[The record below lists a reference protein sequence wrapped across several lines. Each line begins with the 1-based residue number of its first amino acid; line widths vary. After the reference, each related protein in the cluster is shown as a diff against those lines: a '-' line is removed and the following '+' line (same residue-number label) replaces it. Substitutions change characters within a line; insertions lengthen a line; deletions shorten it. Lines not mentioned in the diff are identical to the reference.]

1 MSRAAEEKK
10 RRRLLR
16 LIRTGIVC
24 LTAFAVALAFCI
36 FPYRALLP
44 AAHIPARGEG
54 ELRVHFLSVGQ
65 GDCTIVEFPSGK
77 ALVVDAGDGSFEA
90 NDTIV
95 SYIKGLDC
103 SSLLLAVTHADID
116 HYGGAREL
124 LCVFSF
130 DCVYLPVLPSGAPA
144 YESFLDA
151 VLKEGCARDTLVRY
165 DAVEDAS
172 GAYAV
177 CISPHAAGETEE
189 NVSSAMLYVSY
200 GGVNILLSGDAD
212 AVRERAILSELAL
225 SEDILDSG
233 RLRVR
238 LGETDVLKVAHHGA
252 ASASCEEWLSMLSP
266 AAAIVSCGAGNFYRH
281 PAGETT
287 ARLAAAGAEIYRTDE
302 QGHILLT
309 VRDGTY
315 TLQTHIG
322 G

>member
-24 LTAFAVALAFCI
+24 LTAFAVALALCI
-36 FPYRALLP
+36 LPYRALLP

-124 LCVFSF
+124 LRVFSF

-172 GAYAV
+172 
-177 CISPHAAGETEE
+177 SP
-189 NVSSAMLYVSY
+189 SSGSVP
-200 GGVNILLSGDAD
+200 
-212 AVRERAILSELAL
+212 
-225 SEDILDSG
+225 
-233 RLRVR
+233 
-238 LGETDVLKVAHHGA
+238 
-252 ASASCEEWLSMLSP
+252 SP
-266 AAAIVSCGAGNFYRH
+266 FS
-281 PAGETT
+281 
-287 ARLAAAGAEIYRTDE
+287 
-302 QGHILLT
+302 
-309 VRDGTY
+309 
-315 TLQTHIG
+315 
-322 G
+322 